1 MHRVPNIAQVLQSS
15 RNGCNRLITEHLCN
29 RDHMFKYRTTQLALE
44 QKKPSVLSVMD
55 PLLAG
60 SYDFP
65 AFKFPQQPFHVA

>member
-1 MHRVPNIAQVLQSS
+1 
-15 RNGCNRLITEHLCN
+15 
-29 RDHMFKYRTTQLALE
+29 MFKYRKTQLALE
-44 QKKPSVLSVMD
+44 QKKPSVLLVMD